1 MLRTLLITWLV
12 SKGVKEFFRAA
23 VLLILMA
30 VKTAAISDIFNI
42 QTRHK
47 KNTEEGAILKG
58 EIGASGFH
66 ASFGMKALNDHYFE
80 NHLCDIFIAL
90 KKIIKSHCVVGNPY
104 S

>member
-1 MLRTLLITWLV
+1 MSRRLQEDKIDLKTAAPPLLLDSRMLRTLLITCLV

-47 KNTEEGAILKG
+47 KIQRRA
-58 EIGASGFH
+58 
-66 ASFGMKALNDHYFE
+66 
-80 NHLCDIFIAL
+80 
-90 KKIIKSHCVVGNPY
+90 PY
-104 S
+104 